1 MNQTQVTTTAASIAA
16 FIAGILSTKFT
27 FFDQATWLAIVTALI
42 TIGGAV
48 VAYLTRGTALAD
60 TVGKMSGTTVITKPE
75 IANALPNNDSVVAS
89 NTVIVKEVKTP

>member
-16 FIAGILSTKFT
+16 FIAGILATKFT
-27 FFDQATWLAIVTALI
+27 FFDQGTWLAIVTALI

-60 TVGKMSGTTVITKPE
+60 TVGKMSGTTVVTTPAV
-75 IANALPNNDSVVAS
+75 ANALPNNDSVVAS
-89 NTVIVKEVKTP
+89 NTVIVKEIKS